1 MPYKYQNEES
11 LKNYPAIQ
19 MTLAKE
25 AKNTLRFFKTEDVLC
40 STI

>member
-1 MPYKYQNEES
+1 MSYKYQNKES
-11 LKNYPAIQ
+11 LKNYPALQ